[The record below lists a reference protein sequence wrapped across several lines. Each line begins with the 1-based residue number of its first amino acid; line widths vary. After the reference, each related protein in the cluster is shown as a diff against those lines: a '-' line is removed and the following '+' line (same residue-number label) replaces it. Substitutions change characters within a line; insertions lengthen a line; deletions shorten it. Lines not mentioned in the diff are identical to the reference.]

1 MITLEVE
8 SYCHKCDRF
17 KPVAHR
23 SATMLVANLLG
34 PVGSIVSDVVVRCE
48 NAEVCRAT
56 EQLIRAEITAKEG
69 EEEQHEIS

>member
-17 KPVAHR
+17 EPVARR
-23 SATMLVANLLG
+23 SATLVVASMLG
-34 PVGSIVSDVVVRCE
+34 PVNSIVSDVVVCCV

-56 EQLIRAEITAKEG
+56 EQLIRSEVAAKEG
-69 EEEQHEIS
+69 EE